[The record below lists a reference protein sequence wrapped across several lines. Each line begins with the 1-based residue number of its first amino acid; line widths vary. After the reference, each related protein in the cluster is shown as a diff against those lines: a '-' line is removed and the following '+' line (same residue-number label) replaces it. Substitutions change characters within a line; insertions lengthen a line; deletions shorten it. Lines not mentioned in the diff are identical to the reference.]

1 MAGVMFFTQQNR
13 GIVMDFSAFR
23 HDGTARYNAKKFD
36 TGQTP
41 GVKDKAEGTKRL
53 AANTARIEEAQV
65 RLFAEGRQSLLVVFQ
80 AMDAAGKD
88 GTIKHV
94 FSGVN
99 PEGIVV
105 SNFKQPSA
113 EELAHDYLW
122 RVHRHAPAR
131 GMIGIF
137 NRSHYESVLVERVL
151 NLPKTEALP
160 GRSLKNIWADRYQQI
175 NNFEQLLYQNGT
187 TILKFFLNISAD
199 EQRKRFLS
207 RLEEPAKQWKFSQG
221 DMETSARWDDYTK
234 AFTECVNHTAT
245 PYAPWYVVPADKKWY
260 ARLLVSQVV
269 ADTLKAMDP
278 KFPKV
283 DEAKRQEMAQSRP
296 MLEDAQNWPHNIR
309 FN

>member
-1 MAGVMFFTQQNR
+1 
-13 GIVMDFSAFR
+13 MDFAAFR
-23 HDGTARYNAKKFD
+23 HEGTTRYNPKKFD

-41 GVKDKAEGTKRL
+41 GVRDKAEGVKRL

-65 RLFAEGRQSLLVVFQ
+65 RLFAEGRQSLLMVFQ

-137 NRSHYESVLVERVL
+137 NR
-151 NLPKTEALP
+151 A
-160 GRSLKNIWADRYQQI
+160 
-175 NNFEQLLYQNGT
+175 T
-187 TILKFFLNISAD
+187 TRA
-199 EQRKRFLS
+199 
-207 RLEEPAKQWKFSQG
+207 
-221 DMETSARWDDYTK
+221 
-234 AFTECVNHTAT
+234 C
-245 PYAPWYVVPADKKWY
+245 
-260 ARLLVSQVV
+260 
-269 ADTLKAMDP
+269 
-278 KFPKV
+278 
-283 DEAKRQEMAQSRP
+283 
-296 MLEDAQNWPHNIR
+296 
-309 FN
+309 